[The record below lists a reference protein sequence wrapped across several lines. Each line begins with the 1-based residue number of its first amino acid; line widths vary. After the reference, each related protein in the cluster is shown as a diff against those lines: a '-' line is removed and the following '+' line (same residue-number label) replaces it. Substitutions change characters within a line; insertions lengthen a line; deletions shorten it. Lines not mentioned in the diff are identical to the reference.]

1 MVRLRKQVY
10 YQESD
15 KSRTRQQRAKKL
27 GRGCQLSRS
36 SNSQLRRVRSFRLLS
51 SQELEAVLQE
61 LRGWSQ
67 SEGKLHRQF
76 QFSCFE
82 KALGFLSGLEVVAQT
97 MGHRPQESN
106 IYDRVTVD
114 LTTVEAGGIT
124 DLDVELARKA
134 DELASVLK
142 SSK

>member
-1 MVRLRKQVY
+1 V
-10 YQESD
+10 
-15 KSRTRQQRAKKL
+15 
-27 GRGCQLSRS
+27 SRS
-36 SNSQLRRVRSFRLLS
+36 SNSQLRRVGTFRLLS

-61 LRGWSQ
+61 LKGWSQ
-67 SEGKLHRQF
+67 TEGKLHRQF
-76 QFSCFE
+76 RFSCFE
-82 KALGFLSGLEVVAQT
+82 KALGFLSGLAVVAET

-134 DELASVLK
+134 DELASQLK
-142 SSK
+142 SSR